1 MCSDDA
7 EGVRV
12 QFAEGDAVLQCD
24 HTVLHLLNGS
34 VARPRRELLALGAS
48 VLMPSLSMRLHATTA
63 HYTRSV
69 LLGHFTLGRSGS
81 NGMTIQ
87 YRSEQQWIFTIA
99 IGSDSSLDCSLIN
112 VDLHVPRDPVKT
124 MKIDAPR
131 TRGAGHPDQH
141 YPCQRIYSNGP
152 SRGCLLEPRP
162 HTGAPRNGRLVC
174 VVERRQL
181 SWRFGKHTSGQAV
194 TLSGASDSSELRS
207 ARLDQTDLRLWV
219 ATSNSGTVCARNGS
233 MMALACA
240 NALFSP
246 STYWFASR
254 SCRARCGQRAV
265 ALLAP
270 RSPTMERNSR
280 SSGLGALRTVNG
292 V

>member
-12 QFAEGDAVLQCD
+12 QFAEGDAILQCD

-48 VLMPSLSMRLHATTA
+48 VLMPSSSMRLHATTA

-131 TRGAGHPDQH
+131 TRVTQISTTRASAYIQMVRQGVA
-141 YPCQRIYSNGP
+141 CW
-152 SRGCLLEPRP
+152 SRAF
-162 HTGAPRNGRLVC
+162 T
-174 VVERRQL
+174 
-181 SWRFGKHTSGQAV
+181 
-194 TLSGASDSSELRS
+194 
-207 ARLDQTDLRLWV
+207 
-219 ATSNSGTVCARNGS
+219 
-233 MMALACA
+233 
-240 NALFSP
+240 
-246 STYWFASR
+246 
-254 SCRARCGQRAV
+254 RARHATAAWFVSLSADNCHGGSANT
-265 ALLAP
+265 LLAKP
-270 RSPTMERNSR
+270 LRCPAPATAA
-280 SSGLGALRTVNG
+280 SSVAGGWIRPI
-292 V
+292 